1 MAPVSQPTAS
11 TTALLTEHFEYPP
24 IALLDDIINAVNNI
38 LYKCTSAIETFLQS
52 QPPCANIPDEEIE
65 VGTAKLETLLEGAV
79 DRNFDRFELYVLR
92 NVLAIP
98 DEVADGWMR
107 LSHHKNVDYSVS
119 HEHLDIRLLNLRKTL
134 QASHHVNQ
142 KLREQTRANRQL
154 IALLTTYQSALSFLQ
169 KTNGVAPMDE
179 TVRFLVSQAGEI
191 QRKFGNLRRLEC
203 NSAVPLAAGHA
214 SGSSGF
220 DVKISERE
228 IYIEKM
234 TAMIV
239 GATDRENAIDI
250 DAERKTETDVENSKR
265 AAELVSNW
273 S

>member
-38 LYKCTSAIETFLQS
+38 LYKCTSAIEAFLQT

-92 NVLAIP
+92 NVLAVP
-98 DEVADGWMR
+98 DDVADGWMR
-107 LSHHKNVDYSVS
+107 LSHHRNIDYSVS

-134 QASHHVNQ
+134 QASYHVNER
-142 KLREQTRANRQL
+142 LREETRHNRQL
-154 IALLTTYQSALSFLQ
+154 ISLLKKYQATLSFLQ
-169 KTNGVAPMDE
+169 NTSGIAPMDE
-179 TVRFLVSQAGEI
+179 TVRFLVSQAAEI
-191 QRKFGNLRRLEC
+191 QRKFGNLLRLESS
-203 NSAVPLAAGHA
+203 SALLVRHSSST
-214 SGSSGF
+214 SGI
-220 DVKISERE
+220 DVNISERE
-228 IYIEKM
+228 VYIEKM
-234 TAMIV
+234 TAMIL
-239 GATDRENAIDI
+239 GTKDRENMIDI
-250 DAERKTETDVENSKR
+250 DAERKSGADVENSKR
-265 AAELVSNW
+265 AADIVSNW